1 MNNSKICF
9 VGNYKDGFGFY
20 STVLKVGKEFKKI
33 DDATLQRLLKQRGIS
48 VNDFLQ
54 FQMECRWAISSNS
67 GESKMW
73 RAMGEQFWDFADDEL
88 LKVAGVA

>member
-1 MNNSKICF
+1 MNKSKICF

-33 DDATLQRLLKQRGIS
+33 DDTTLKNLLKQRGIS
-48 VNDFLQ
+48 IIDFLN
-54 FQMECRWAISSNS
+54 FQMECRMAISSNS